1 MKTPELNRMN
11 HAKVEQRALKIS
23 MFSTI
28 FFVVLG
34 LSFAFLTHSNSILF
48 DGIFSLIAFSIGIL
62 TLKVAQ
68 YAERPDDD
76 TFHYGYSQ
84 FEPLINVFKSLF
96 VLAACAFALFSA
108 VQSLLVGGNSME
120 FGFAVIYGI
129 IATTGCYVIGFY
141 LRYVAKKI
149 NSGLLRVDAMEWLID
164 GTLSFG
170 ILIGFV
176 IAYFLQQTIWYGFT
190 PYIDPVLL
198 IIIITIALP
207 FPLKILFDNTREV
220 ISMAPPE
227 PVVDEIEHQLNQATR
242 DIPLD
247 DYDFRVSKKGR
258 NTFLRVY
265 LMVSD
270 DFHFNT
276 VADLDGIR
284 EKIDDHMIDYN
295 PEITMDIMFI
305 KDKVWA
311 DLK

>member
-1 MKTPELNRMN
+1 MN
-11 HAKVEQRALKIS
+11 SAKVEQRALKIS

-68 YAERPDDD
+68 YAELPDDER
-76 TFHYGYSQ
+76 FHYGYSQ

-96 VLAACAFALFSA
+96 VLAACAFALFGA
-108 VQSLLVGGNSME
+108 VQSLWVGGNSIE
-120 FGFAVIYGI
+120 FGSAVSYGI

-141 LRYVAKKI
+141 LRTKAKKL

-176 IAYFLQQTIWYGFT
+176 IAYFVQQTIWHDLT
-190 PYIDPVLL
+190 PYVDPVLL
-198 IIIITIALP
+198 ILISTIALP
-207 FPLKILFDNTREV
+207 FPLKILFDNMREV
-220 ISMAPPE
+220 IAMAPPE
-227 PVVDEIEHQLNQATR
+227 PVVNEIEHQLDQATR
-242 DIPLD
+242 ELPLV
-247 DYDFRVSKKGR
+247 DYDFRVIKQGR

-270 DFHFNT
+270 DFDFKS
-276 VADLDGIR
+276 VADLDEIR
-284 EKIDDHMIDYN
+284 EKIDNHMIDFN

>member
-1 MKTPELNRMN
+1 MN
-11 HAKVEQRALKIS
+11 NAKIEQSALKIS

-34 LSFAFLTHSNSILF
+34 LGFAFLTHSNSILF
-48 DGIFSLIAFSIGIL
+48 DGIYSLIAFSIGIL

-96 VLAACAFALFSA
+96 VLAACTFALFGA
-108 VQSLLVGGNSME
+108 VQSLLVGGNSIE
-120 FGFAVIYGI
+120 FGSAVLYGI
-129 IATTGCYVIGFY
+129 ISTTGCYGIGFY
-141 LRYVAKKI
+141 LRTVAKKL

-176 IAYFLQQTIWYGFT
+176 IAYFLQQSIWYGLT

-198 IIIITIALP
+198 ILISTIALP
-207 FPLKILFDNTREV
+207 FPLKTLFANMREV
-220 ISMAPPE
+220 ISMAPSE
-227 PVVDEIEHQLNQATR
+227 PVVKEIEQQLDQVTK

-247 DYDFRVSKKGR
+247 DYDFRVIKQGR

-284 EKIDDHMIDYN
+284 EKIDDHMINYN
-295 PEITMDIMFI
+295 PEITLDIMFI

-311 DLK
+311 DFK

>member
-1 MKTPELNRMN
+1 MS

-34 LSFAFLTHSNSILF
+34 LGFAFLTHSNSILF

-68 YAERPDDD
+68 YAELPDDE

-96 VLAACAFALFSA
+96 ILAACTFALFGA
-108 VQSLLVGGNSME
+108 VQSLGVGGNSIE
-120 FGFAVIYGI
+120 YGSAILYGI

-141 LRYVAKKI
+141 LRTIAKKL

-170 ILIGFV
+170 ILMGFV
-176 IAYFLQQTIWYGFT
+176 IAYFLQKTIWYELT

-198 IIIITIALP
+198 ILISTIALP
-207 FPLKILFDNTREV
+207 FPLKTLFDNTREV

-227 PVVDEIEHQLNQATR
+227 PVVNEIEQQLDHATR
-242 DIPLD
+242 EFPLD
-247 DYDFRVSKKGR
+247 DYDFRVIKQGR

-284 EKIDDHMIDYN
+284 EKIDDHMIAYN

>member
-1 MKTPELNRMN
+1 MIKRD
-11 HAKVEQRALKIS
+11 H
-23 MFSTI
+23 F
-28 FFVVLG
+28 
-34 LSFAFLTHSNSILF
+34 LSIKY
-48 DGIFSLIAFSIGIL
+48 GIFSLIDFSIGIL

-68 YAERPDDD
+68 YAELPDDD

-96 VLAACAFALFSA
+96 VLAACAFALFGA

-120 FGFAVIYGI
+120 YGFAVIYGI
-129 IATTGCYVIGFY
+129 IATTACYV
-141 LRYVAKKI
+141 
-149 NSGLLRVDAMEWLID
+149 
-164 GTLSFG
+164 
-170 ILIGFV
+170 IGFV
-176 IAYFLQQTIWYGFT
+176 IAYFLQQTIWYGLT

-198 IIIITIALP
+198 ILISTIALP
-207 FPLKILFDNTREV
+207 FPLKTLFDNTRKV
-220 ISMAPPE
+220 IAMAPPE
-227 PVVDEIEHQLNQATR
+227 PVVDEIEHQLDHVTK
-242 DIPLD
+242 DLPLD
-247 DYDFRVSKKGR
+247 DYDFRVIKQGR

-284 EKIDDHMIDYN
+284 EKIDDHMIDFN
-295 PEITMDIMFI
+295 SEITMDIMFI